1 MSTDQWKKENT
12 QRYRV
17 RVSISSGLPAAVKAY
32 AEDHN
37 ITETGAFCYG
47 GQGKAGIRR
56 ILAGKNKAEPNLFR
70 STWANREVTRVS
82 ATY

>member
-12 QRYRV
+12 QRYGV

-37 ITETGAFCYG
+37 ITETGVFVMAVKEKLEYEG
-47 GQGKAGIRR
+47 YWQEKTKQNPTYSGPHGR
-56 ILAGKNKAEPNLFR
+56 IVKP
-70 STWANREVTRVS
+70 
-82 ATY
+82 